1 MRFLV
6 KWWPLIAPA
15 LLGWLGFLLSLWRI
29 FVMQSQLKT
38 AREQRDI
45 AQKQLTLNVN
55 KATPHIASR
64 VDYRRYSIEGRPDVV
79 RYAIYTEIFNDGDLV
94 ARKVEGKWILTASP
108 GLKSGDKIIRVQ
120 SLSSSPTWE
129 HKHDVGGHVMWM
141 RNNPTATIQ
150 LDIDLVYS
158 AIDDDQK
165 TYRATYRYDHK
176 QNMLLVKESQNDQ
189 DDSN

>member
-1 MRFLV
+1 M
-6 KWWPLIAPA
+6 
-15 LLGWLGFLLSLWRI
+15 
-29 FVMQSQLKT
+29 
-38 AREQRDI
+38 DI
-45 AQKQLTLNVN
+45 DGL
-55 KATPHIASR
+55 P
-64 VDYRRYSIEGRPDVV
+64 G
-79 RYAIYTEIFNDGDLV
+79 TE
-94 ARKVEGKWILTASP
+94 E
-108 GLKSGDKIIRVQ
+108 SGDKIIRVQ

-129 HKHDVGGHVMWM
+129 HEHDVGGHVIWM

-176 QNMLLVKESQNDQ
+176 QENMLLVKESQNDQ